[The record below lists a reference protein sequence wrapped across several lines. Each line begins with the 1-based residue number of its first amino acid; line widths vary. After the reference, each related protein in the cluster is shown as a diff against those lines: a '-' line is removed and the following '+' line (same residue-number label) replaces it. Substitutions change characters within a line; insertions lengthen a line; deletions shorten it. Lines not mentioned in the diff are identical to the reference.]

1 MKEKWK
7 EHKKK
12 EEILPSYDKSLK
24 KELKG
29 YIEYCTRFSWR
40 VVTQVP
46 PLKIDYNSSA
56 FNPLY
61 HNESQAFR
69 TSAKI
74 NASQRWASTQE
85 EKQIYCYLWPTLYD
99 WEKRV
104 IAKGDV
110 VLTGRSFVGSS
121 VWQSM
126 STGIIV
132 PQLRMEEMSHYKFN
146 WSNIHS
152 F

>member
-29 YIEYCTRFSWR
+29 YIEYCTRFPWR

-110 VLTGRSFVGSS
+110 VLTGRSFVGSY
-121 VWQSM
+121 VWQAM

-132 PQLRMEEMSHYKFN
+132 P
-146 WSNIHS
+146 
-152 F
+152 